1 MCVLMNECACVHH
14 MHACMHE
21 ALKISQKEASMDM
34 LDPEDRWL
42 SATTWILELNL
53 GLLEGK

>member
-1 MCVLMNECACVHH
+1 
-14 MHACMHE
+14 MHE